1 MKRKKIACLLGCGV
15 LGLLIVGGIHLNAY
29 PTKAYDLTLNLFE
42 SRAMQFEE
50 KACLSTDSK
59 YSNDETGVRVRGQM
73 GSYLEMNGMSGGFD
87 MAFVPEGGL
96 KGVTF
101 TFTDETTKNSFD
113 LVLNYEDKN
122 ISSYVQ
128 CAEEKVGLYYD
139 TNFGLVNVTPI
150 HNAVGRYTTTSNDYK
165 ATDVSFDPETMS
177 VAVEDKIVWVLNKN
191 FSDGKSVGF
200 AFDGFETYTMRMS
213 FSSVNGES
221 SAIIY
226 SVNDYAFT
234 NEVLIPSVAP
244 RLYANFTHEGVVGCE
259 YTLPLP
265 YAYDVAEGAISAEE
279 VDVTVSLGSEN
290 ILVNDGKFTP
300 SKAGEYTILYSVE
313 NSVGL
318 ACGKSYTLTVHEKA
332 DGEFLFENVLPEQT
346 LGVNTLAYFP
356 SVTYENPAILT
367 VQQPVVCAEIFKD
380 GQSVLKKDNVSEGF
394 AFAFAQTGEY
404 EVVFS
409 PVYPY
414 YAQDTYRY
422 EINVEDG
429 VGYVLSAPIQNY
441 YASGDMFKVPSLTFQ
456 TAQGEIEATSI
467 MQFPDGACYSANN
480 IELSQE
486 GEYTLIYTADDG
498 ANTYKKTFSFFTK
511 VALDSLF
518 ETTGTVS
525 MYNGSYSWNE
535 NYTGLVAELS
545 TGATMTYKNVVD
557 LSKYNFEPGKEN
569 QPLFEVLI
577 DPYTAYR
584 ADAVLFEFVLTDLYN
599 PNNQVTIQL
608 TTMQEELESSWG
620 VLRAGHSGYG
630 TVGLEGDV
638 DEKNNYTGLLWRNT
652 TSGFLFNGSI
662 TASPNENFKEQI
674 IPTSIYFDY
683 EDRSIH
689 ADNHVGQ
696 RHLIADLDHESY
708 FSVPWDGFTTGEC
721 TITLNIKQLSG
732 SQARLVFLSMD
743 GNDFSEHDFIDNTP
757 PEVSVDIGEEE
768 IAFGV
773 VGKPYPLFDA
783 FAVDNI
789 NGVVNASKEVFYLYG
804 GNKFH
809 VDVKN
814 NAFTPEYAGDYLV
827 VYSARDISGNI
838 GTYEFKVKVQE
849 DDFYDES
856 PLSIALSEGY
866 PTQTTVGRLIQI
878 AKVES
883 VFGGVGRNEYY
894 VEVTDE
900 NGKEVDLVKD
910 CFRPIEAGK
919 YTVRYHLSDYIG
931 EKAEY
936 TYEVNVTAHDGVIYQ
951 AEKVS
956 FPKVVLAGIEYELP
970 TILAYDY
977 KTGVA
982 VEKQTTVSIIDQNG
996 KNVALIDGKLV
1007 VSDPNITS
1015 VKIIYGCEGRTE
1027 NYTKEIP
1034 VRVVVDEYDRY
1045 QFTSYF
1051 YGENVVIQQDTNAV
1065 LVTTQ
1070 TQGAMVEF
1078 LKSVIG
1084 TNFSFA
1090 LQADQSKQGLQAF
1103 SVYLT
1108 NAANVEQFL
1117 KFTIIKDG
1125 DGALVRIN
1133 DGEAVSIVGSFTGAS
1148 NYDFALHYKAY
1159 QKAFFDARGAKLAI
1173 VKTYANGDVF
1183 DGFSGSTV
1191 KVSVCFDEFVGEAGI
1206 RMVSLNGQSFVENGS
1221 DAIVPEVSYAQTI
1234 GGLYEIGEVITIN
1247 DYYAT
1252 DVLGNVHCFVTVKL
1266 GNQYVKD
1273 TQGNTLKE
1281 YPYYEGLSLEFT
1293 APGDYFIYLVAKDYV
1308 WLDGK
1313 IEYGERNSVKLPT
1326 VSVNTEAVP
1335 TLTIEGNVP
1344 SSAKVGDRIS
1354 LPAPKTNA
1362 ENAKLLVLVIDPY
1375 GTNWYVEAD
1384 ENGKYAYTLQ
1394 MKGTHTIKF
1403 IVMDRDFNYLELV
1416 KTIQVS

>member
-1 MKRKKIACLLGCGV
+1 MKRKKIAFWLGCSA
-15 LGLLIVGGIHLNAY
+15 LGLLIAGGTQLKDHPA
-29 PTKAYDLTLNLFE
+29 KAYDLTLNLFE
-42 SRAMQFEE
+42 SRAMLFEE
-50 KACLSTDSK
+50 KATLAADSA
-59 YSNDETGVRVRGQM
+59 YSNDAKGLRVSGKT
-73 GSYLEMNGMSGGFD
+73 GSYLEMNGMSGDFD
-87 MAFVPEGGL
+87 MTFVPEGGL

-101 TFTDETTKNSFD
+101 SFTDETTKNSFD

-128 CAEEKVGLYYD
+128 CAGEKVGLYYD
-139 TNFGLVNVTPI
+139 TNFGLANVTAI
-150 HNAVGRYTTTSNDYK
+150 YNSAGRYTTTGNDYK

-177 VAVEDKIVWVLNKN
+177 VAVEGSTVWALNKS

-213 FSSVNGES
+213 FSSLSGES
-221 SAIIY
+221 SAIVY

-234 NEVLIPSVAP
+234 QEVLIPSVAP
-244 RLYANFTHEGVVGCE
+244 KLYANFTHEGVVGKE

-265 YAYDVAEGAISAEE
+265 YAYDVADGMISAQKAN
-279 VDVTVSLGSEN
+279 VTVSFGKEK

-300 SKAGEYTILYSVE
+300 SKAGEYTVIYSVE
-313 NSVGL
+313 NSVG
-318 ACGKSYTLTVHEKA
+318 AVCGKSYTLTVHEKV
-332 DGEFLFENVLPEQT
+332 DSEFLFENELPEQT

-380 GQSVLKKDNVSEGF
+380 GQSVLKKDDVSEGF

-409 PVYPY
+409 PLYSY

-422 EINVEDG
+422 EINVEDS

-441 YASGDMFKVPSLTFQ
+441 YTSGDMFKVPSLTFQ
-456 TAQGEIEATSI
+456 TSEGEIKASSI
-467 MQFPDGACYSANN
+467 MRFPDGACYSANN

-486 GEYTLIYTADDG
+486 GEYTLIYTAVG
-498 ANTYKKTFSFFTK
+498 ETNTYKKTFSFFTK

-525 MYNGSYSWNE
+525 MYNGAYSWNE

-557 LSKYNFEPGKEN
+557 LSKYSFEQGKEN
-569 QPLFEVLI
+569 KPLFEVLI

-584 ADAVLFEFVLTDLYN
+584 ADAVLFEFVLTDIYN

-608 TTMQEELESSWG
+608 TTMEETLDCAWG

-638 DEKNNYTGLLWRNT
+638 DEKNNYTGILWRNV
-652 TSGFLFNGSI
+652 TSGFLFNGSM
-662 TASPNENFKEQI
+662 TASPNTSFKDQI

-683 EDRSIH
+683 EDRSVH

-721 TITLNIKQLSG
+721 TITLNIKQFSG

-743 GNDFSEHDFIDNTP
+743 GNDFSGHDFIDNTV

-773 VGKPYPLFDA
+773 VGKPYPIFDA
-783 FAVDNI
+783 FAVDNV
-789 NGVVNASKEVFYLYG
+789 NGVVNVSKEVFYLYG

-814 NAFTPEYAGDYLV
+814 DAFTPEYAGDYLV
-827 VYSARDISGNI
+827 VYSASDLSGNI

-849 DDFYDES
+849 DDFYDVS
-856 PLSIALSEGY
+856 PLTVVLSEGY
-866 PTQTTVGRLIQI
+866 STQTISGRLIQI
-878 AKVES
+878 AEIES
-883 VFGGVGRNEYY
+883 VSGGVGRNEYS
-894 VEVTDE
+894 VEVTDK
-900 NGKEVDLVKD
+900 NGKAVDLVKG
-910 CFRPIEAGK
+910 CFRPVEAGK

-936 TYEVNVTAHDGVIYQ
+936 TYEVNVAAHDGVIYQ

-956 FPKVVLAGIEYELP
+956 FPKVILAGIEYELP
-970 TILAYDY
+970 TVLAYDY
-977 KTGVA
+977 KTGAA
-982 VEKQTTVSIIDQNG
+982 VEKQTTVRIIDQNG
-996 KNVALIDGKLV
+996 KEVALTDGKLV
-1007 VSDPNITS
+1007 ISASNVTS
-1015 VKIIYGCEGRTE
+1015 VKIVYSCEGRTE
-1027 NYTKEIP
+1027 TYTKEIP
-1034 VRVVVDEYDRY
+1034 VRVVVDEYGRY
-1045 QFTSYF
+1045 QFKSYF
-1051 YGENVVIQQDTNAV
+1051 YGENVELQQEENAV

-1070 TQGAMVEF
+1070 TQGATVEF

-1108 NAANVEQFL
+1108 NEANVEQFL

-1125 DGALVRIN
+1125 DGALLRVN

-1173 VKTYANGDVF
+1173 IKTYANGDAF

-1221 DAIVPEVSYAQTI
+1221 DAIIPEVSYAQTV
-1234 GGLYEIGEVITIN
+1234 GGLYEVGDVITIS
-1247 DYYAT
+1247 DYYAA
-1252 DVLGNVHCFVTVKL
+1252 DVLGNVHCFVTVRL

-1273 TQGNTLKE
+1273 TQGNTLNE
-1281 YPYYEGLSLEFT
+1281 YPYYEGLSVKFT
-1293 APGDYFIYLVAKDYV
+1293 TPGDYFIYLVAKDYV
-1308 WLDGK
+1308 WLDGE

-1335 TLTIEGNVP
+1335 TLTIEGKVP

-1354 LPAPKTNA
+1354 LPTPKTNA

-1394 MKGTHTIKF
+1394 IKGMHTIKF